1 MKHTEY
7 TRLKLTQELTFEANY
22 SKHSTP
28 CKWFKL
34 TMGNKSTTM
43 SRDELFGLLFLFADE
58 QQQEDLIPIK
68 ETKVRSI
75 TRLLSF
81 KLKKDMRKGEIV
93 RAAYTY
99 FMPETIVEKLLISNP
114 EKYRKGELKS
124 ESQLEKHVNKI
135 I

>member
-22 SKHSTP
+22 SQHSTP

-81 KLKKDMRKGEIV
+81 KLKKDKR
-93 RAAYTY
+93 Y
-99 FMPETIVEKLLISNP
+99 LIIFITKNRFGQTNQFQIIAEYDLSLNMY
-114 EKYRKGELKS
+114 KELGICNI
-124 ESQLEKHVNKI
+124 SQDW
-135 I
+135 